1 VLEGVFPAI
10 DASGAFSNEQVGHTV
25 GAFMSFLGAGIGL
38 IVTSRR
44 LATDPRWRS
53 VAAYALTTGIA
64 LVILFF
70 AFGGLAESPGAPLHP
85 WMGLFQWV
93 MVAVWFSCTIV
104 LALRLLRV
112 SRDSDGNEARIARSD
127 TTTKR

>member
-1 VLEGVFPAI
+1 MLEGVFPAI

-93 MVAVWFSCTIV
+93 MVAVWFTCTIV
-104 LALRLLRV
+104 LALRLLRL
-112 SRDSDGNEARIARSD
+112 
-127 TTTKR
+127 TKAGDAQC